1 MLLSGKHWRC
11 QSRVPDLE
19 IDAGRLMV
27 ERTTQSTI
35 SGNDAKRDHSSSTLI
50 VRPLLDLPGPISL
63 ALQPRRDFIG
73 RDAGTTPRITPLNER
88 SPNQNFCYDS
98 PHFIKS

>member
-11 QSRVPDLE
+11 QSRVADLE

-27 ERTTQSTI
+27 SRFWKGQHRLSR
-35 SGNDAKRDHSSSTLI
+35 GRQARSSTLI
-50 VRPLLDLPGPISL
+50 VPPLLDLPGPISL

-73 RDAGTTPRITPLNER
+73 RDARTTPRITPLNER
-88 SPNQNFCYDS
+88 SPNQNFCYDF